1 MIAKLKVVFS
11 FFLLAGVVL
20 LLAGVDETF
29 NLYNLPYILIAAGF
43 IGLIFLLLV
52 TNKEKSSLCRI
63 GLHKYKRFSQDS
75 EVPALYV
82 YTCER
87 CGKQKKAASVV

>member
-1 MIAKLKVVFS
+1 MIAKLKIVFS

-43 IGLIFLLLV
+43 IGLILLLLV
-52 TNKEKSSLCRI
+52 TNKESSLLCRI
-63 GLHKYKRFSQDS
+63 GLHKYKRISQDS
-75 EVPALYV
+75 EVPALHV
-82 YTCER
+82 YSCDR